1 MFMLNKKIVRF
12 ATLVFA
18 LAIFPVAIFSSDIVS
33 EAESIINKT
42 NDLYN
47 KGNYKASVKS
57 INRALDLYE
66 ENTVPDGLYLMAE
79 AVYYAWLND
88 IYKNIVNN
96 KYDDFH
102 KAVIQISLHSEIIS
116 PRSFSLINKI
126 YDSEEEYLKG
136 MRKASLNSERDNSWN
151 KINAKIK
158 LLEENRNDLKKVI
171 SGEKTAFDVKLEIE
185 KIESEKQKFIY
196 SCIVITLHI
205 LVLLSIG
212 IAIIVIITNR
222 KKQAIALSNFKT
234 MLDVVA
240 LIGNDSSRDET
251 ENAQMRGMS
260 FKTTENKTLSFFS
273 DTNARDEFIDIQRKC
288 SSLGKQID
296 KVTFRQNNSR
306 KVSELVYRMCM
317 EDGINNDV
325 ALMYFC
331 AAMVYDVGFLG
342 VEKNILSAEHLTI
355 KQRYEIRSHVQNSAK
370 YFDFIPETIRKIFI
384 DAAEFHHE
392 NIDGK
397 GYLTGTHGSKIPLV
411 ARMIRVAES
420 YESLVNPRIYRQILD
435 SESAIKELKSKSGV
449 YDVKIVSLLEKIV

>member
-1 MFMLNKKIVRF
+1 MLNKKIVRF

-171 SGEKTAFDVKLEIE
+171 SGSQTFRCISVIIIKTGHDWTRSLTWIKEYKSRPSA
-185 KIESEKQKFIY
+185 IY
-196 SCIVITLHI
+196 SLHFSF
-205 LVLLSIG
+205 L
-212 IAIIVIITNR
+212 A
-222 KKQAIALSNFKT
+222 AP
-234 MLDVVA
+234 MLP
-240 LIGNDSSRDET
+240 GN
-251 ENAQMRGMS
+251 
-260 FKTTENKTLSFFS
+260 
-273 DTNARDEFIDIQRKC
+273 
-288 SSLGKQID
+288 
-296 KVTFRQNNSR
+296 
-306 KVSELVYRMCM
+306 
-317 EDGINNDV
+317 
-325 ALMYFC
+325 
-331 AAMVYDVGFLG
+331 
-342 VEKNILSAEHLTI
+342 
-355 KQRYEIRSHVQNSAK
+355 
-370 YFDFIPETIRKIFI
+370 
-384 DAAEFHHE
+384 
-392 NIDGK
+392 
-397 GYLTGTHGSKIPLV
+397 
-411 ARMIRVAES
+411 
-420 YESLVNPRIYRQILD
+420 
-435 SESAIKELKSKSGV
+435 
-449 YDVKIVSLLEKIV
+449 